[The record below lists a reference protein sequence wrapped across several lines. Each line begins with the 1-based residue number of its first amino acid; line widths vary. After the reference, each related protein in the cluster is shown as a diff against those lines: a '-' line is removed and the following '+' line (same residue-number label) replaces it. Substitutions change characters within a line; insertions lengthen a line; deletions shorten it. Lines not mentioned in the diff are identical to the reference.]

1 MPFYFYIL
9 FYSIIKLSA
18 MWYNIGEFT
27 YISRS
32 QILIFEVALM
42 YNLFKLDNGLRI
54 VLENID
60 YVNSV
65 SVGLW
70 VENGSRNEDKN
81 NNGISHFIE
90 HMFFKGTKNR
100 TALQIAECI
109 EDVGGQINA
118 FTGKEATCFYIKAL
132 DSHLELALDVISDML
147 FNSKF
152 LPEDI
157 EKEKGVVIE
166 EIKMSEDSPEDVL
179 MDLHSSAIWGNDPLS
194 LPILGTA
201 ETVKSFDREQIV
213 NYISSY
219 YIPENSVISISGK
232 FDAKAVEKLVDKY
245 FGNWNSSNKEVTN
258 YSRPNI
264 STSHLYRKKTIE
276 QLHLSLGIPGIESG
290 KDELYS
296 LLLLSNVFG
305 GGASSILFQKIREEK
320 GLCYSI
326 YSYIS
331 SFRNTGVVSIYTSLN
346 PQYAADALYM
356 IKDEMDK
363 FIKNGISDEK
373 LLKAKEQLKGSYILG
388 LESTSSRMFNNGKS
402 ALFLNRINKPTDIIE
417 KINNINKDK
426 LNEVMQKTFVK
437 GITNAA
443 FVGEEID
450 LEVLKNVISKDVVP
464 FKNSK
469 INSI

>member
-1 MPFYFYIL
+1 
-9 FYSIIKLSA
+9 
-18 MWYNIGEFT
+18 
-27 YISRS
+27 
-32 QILIFEVALM
+32 M
-42 YNLFKLDNGLRI
+42 YNLFNLNNKLKI

-70 VENGSRNEDKN
+70 VENGSRNENIN

-90 HMFFKGTKNR
+90 HMFFKGTENR

-152 LPEDI
+152 LTEDI
-157 EKEKGVVIE
+157 EKEKGVIIE

-179 MDLHSSAIWGNDPLS
+179 MDLHSSAIWGNDSLS
-194 LPILGTA
+194 LPILGT
-201 ETVKSFDREQIV
+201 EQTVKSFHREQIV
-213 NYISSY
+213 EYISSH
-219 YIPENSVISISGK
+219 YIPENSVISISGN
-232 FDAKAVEKLVDKY
+232 FDSKVVEKLVEKY
-245 FGNWNSSNKEVTN
+245 FGNWNSSNKKITSYSKPDILTN
-258 YSRPNI
+258 N
-264 STSHLYRKKTIE
+264 LYKKKSIE
-276 QLHLSLGIPGIESG
+276 QLHLSLGIPGIQSG
-290 KDELYS
+290 KDELYT

-331 SFRNTGVVSIYTSLN
+331 SFRNTGIISIYTSLN
-346 PQYAADALYM
+346 IQYAADALCM

-363 FIKNGISDEK
+363 FIQNGISDEK

-402 ALFLNRINKPTDIIE
+402 VLFLNRINKPKDIIE
-417 KINNINKDK
+417 KINNINRNK
-426 LNEVMQKTFVK
+426 LVEVMENTFAK
-437 GITNAA
+437 GILNAA
-443 FVGEEID
+443 FVGEEVN
-450 LEVLKNVISKDVVP
+450 LELLGNIINKDVIP

-469 INSI
+469 LELI